1 MTLTPAFAPG
11 VDRVVQPEVERGP
24 TTSRGRSQGMD
35 GIRELLEAAR
45 DRGLPTGNFRGLL
58 HIAIGRT
65 VTRPDGSVISKG
77 LTWRELA
84 ALLKQLSFDRE
95 LVRQFGADPDT
106 LAPRDRERF
115 WYAAIAAARVD
126 SREAVA
132 EADRL
137 VAPLRG
143 LGYHIGPA
151 PSALGGRAPAAPP
164 SLPASEPKSKGKK
177 KDEKPGKKKR

>member
-1 MTLTPAFAPG
+1 MTLTPAYAPG
-11 VDRVVQPEVERGP
+11 VDRVVLPEVKQ

-84 ALLKQLSFDRE
+84 GLLKQLRFDRE
-95 LVRQFGADPDT
+95 LVREFGADPET

-151 PSALGGRAPAAPP
+151 PSALGGRVPAVAPP
-164 SLPASEPKSKGKK
+164 SRPASEPKTKGKK
-177 KDEKPGKKKR
+177 KDEKPGKKKK